1 MRDTEILDLY
11 WTRDERAIVRTQ
23 EAYGKYCYSIAWRI
37 LNDREDSD
45 ECVNDTWMRAWNAI
59 PPKRPERLNLFLGKI
74 TRNLALDRWK
84 GQRTMKRGG
93 GETELT
99 LDELAE
105 CVPAAHSTEEIVEAE
120 ELQRLINDF
129 LYTLPE
135 RERNVFL
142 RRYWYVEEHEAIARR
157 YGMRLNTV
165 KTSLFRTRSKLK
177 AFLEKEGVVL

>member
-11 WTRDERAIVRTQ
+11 WARDERALAETQ
-23 EAYGKYCYSIAWRI
+23 ASYGKYCYSIAWRI

-59 PPKRPERLNLFLGKI
+59 PPKRPERLNLFLGAI

-93 GETELT
+93 GETMLA
-99 LDELAE
+99 LDELTE
-105 CVPAAHSTEEIVEAE
+105 CVPAAHSTEDIVEAE

-129 LYTLPE
+129 LRTLPE
-135 RERNVFL
+135 KDCNVFL
-142 RRYWYVEEHEAIARR
+142 RRYWYVEQYEVIAKR
-157 YGMRLNTV
+157 YGMKVNTV
-165 KTSLFRTRSKLK
+165 KTSLFRTRSRLK